1 MLGLHVISVAC
12 IHSFVAV
19 ACIIHKVCV
28 ILGAWSPS
36 KPGLRASSRVRGASV
51 GLISRVLERLMTFL
65 AELSVARVTNN
76 GDTVTSRLASML
88 LKAGDLDQV
97 LHISTIVA
105 STWINTH
112 LLGVIATSLVLHHLL
127 LEVVRHLHIA

>member
-1 MLGLHVISVAC
+1 
-12 IHSFVAV
+12 
-19 ACIIHKVCV
+19 
-28 ILGAWSPS
+28 
-36 KPGLRASSRVRGASV
+36 
-51 GLISRVLERLMTFL
+51 MTFL
-65 AELSVARVTNN
+65 AELIVARVTND

-105 STWINTH
+105 STWINTN
-112 LLGVIATSLVLHHLL
+112 LLGVIAASLVLHHLL